1 MGLLASLVVNGETR
15 RTYRNTRK
23 TVIVIEIVRPW
34 HFANS
39 FARCQII
46 GGFLLAILVEVN

>member
-1 MGLLASLVVNGETR
+1 MGLLASLVVNGEIR

-39 FARCQII
+39 FARRQII
-46 GGFLLAILVEVN
+46 GGFLFAILVEIN